1 LKALVTGIAGFTG
14 HYLAEALA
22 RRAISVVGLAQS
34 ASVVK
39 CVDRI
44 HAVDITD
51 FDALERVVVAEK
63 PDLVAH
69 LAAISHVAH
78 ENIEE
83 MYRTNLIGTRN
94 LLEALTSLETPP
106 RSVLLA
112 SSSNVYGN
120 RNEGMMSEN
129 MAPDPVNDYSVS
141 KVAAEMVAGLYQ
153 SRLPI
158 CVVRPFNYTGVGQSP
173 SFLIAKIA
181 QHVRARAKAIRLGN
195 LEVARDFSDVRFVTE
210 AYCRLLHCPK
220 AGGRT
225 VNVSS
230 GRAYRLDEILTMVAS
245 ISGHTLEVEVDPALV
260 RENEVRRLWG
270 DSSVLD
276 EMVGP
281 IERIPLEETLRWMLE
296 A

>member
-14 HYLAEALA
+14 HYLAKALA
-22 RRAISVVGLAQS
+22 SRDISVIGLAQS
-34 ASVVK
+34 PAVVEHA
-39 CVDRI
+39 DRF

-51 FDALERVVVAEK
+51 FNAVKEVVLAEK
-63 PDLVAH
+63 PDLVVH
-69 LAAISHVAH
+69 LAAISFVLH

-83 MYRTNLIGTRN
+83 MYRTNLVGTRH
-94 LLEALTSLETPP
+94 LLEALTALESPP
-106 RSVLLA
+106 RSILLA

-120 RNEGMMSEN
+120 RNEGIMREDMP
-129 MAPDPVNDYSVS
+129 PDPVNDYSVS

-173 SFLIAKIA
+173 AFLIAKIVE
-181 QHVRARAKAIRLGN
+181 HVRAGAKAIRLGN
-195 LEVARDFSDVRFVTE
+195 LEVARDFSDVRFVAE

-220 AGGRT
+220 AAGRT

-230 GRAYRLDEILTMVAS
+230 GQAYRLDEILSKVAS
-245 ISGHTLEVEVDPALV
+245 ISGHKLEVEVDPALV
-260 RENEVRRLWG
+260 RDNEVRRLWG
-270 DSSVLD
+270 DSSLLD

-281 IERIPLEETLRWMLE
+281 INRIPLEETLRWMLE